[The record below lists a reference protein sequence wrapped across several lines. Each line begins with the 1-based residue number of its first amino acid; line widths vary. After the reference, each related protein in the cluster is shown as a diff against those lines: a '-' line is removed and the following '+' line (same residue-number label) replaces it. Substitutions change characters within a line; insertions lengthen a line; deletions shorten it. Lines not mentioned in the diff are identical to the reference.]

1 MGQHLAQ
8 NWPELARTGPF
19 WYSGSM
25 QVIGHRGAAALAPE
39 NTWASFDLAVS
50 LGVDAIETDV
60 RATSDGELILLH
72 DERLSRTTSGEG
84 FVRDTPWSVIKSLDA
99 GAWFHQDFQGARVP
113 LFGETLE
120 RYGKQIPLIIEVKQ
134 LDLELRV
141 LDMVR
146 EYELLDTVSFTSFY
160 FPVVQNI
167 KLLAPE
173 TKVGYLT
180 SDTGDQ
186 NVQRVIDAGLDQFC
200 PPAQAISSAQVSAW
214 KSLGLDIRAW
224 GVRDPALM
232 HAALEAGVDGMTVD
246 FPHLLLQAVGRMEPR
261 QD

>member
-1 MGQHLAQ
+1 
-8 NWPELARTGPF
+8 
-19 WYSGSM
+19 M

-39 NTWASFDLAVS
+39 NTWASFDTALA

-60 RATSDGELILLH
+60 RATRDGQLILLH
-72 DERLSRTTSGEG
+72 DERLSRTTNGDG
-84 FVRDTPWSVIKSLDA
+84 FVRDTAWSVIQGLDA
-99 GAWFHQDFQGARVP
+99 GAWFSQDFQGARVP
-113 LFGETLE
+113 LLSETLE
-120 RYGKQIPLIIEVKQ
+120 RYGQQIPFIIEIKQ

-146 EYELLDTVSFTSFY
+146 QYGLLDTVSFTSFY

-173 TKVGYLT
+173 VKVGYLT

-186 NVQRVIDAGLDQFC
+186 NVQRVIEAGLDQFC
-200 PPAQAISSAQVSAW
+200 PPAQAVSAPQVRAW
-214 KSLGLDIRAW
+214 QALGLDIRAW

-232 HAALEAGVDGMTVD
+232 QAALEAGVDGMTVD
-246 FPHLLLQAVGRMEPR
+246 FPHLLLQAVGRIR
-261 QD
+261 SQKD